1 MKIWIESPYD
11 KLEIVKSAK
20 KNKIKITQKN
30 PDFVVTYGGDGTILK
45 AEQKY
50 PGVPKVPIRNSKVCS
65 MCVSYNKDS
74 LYYLWNKLENKKFTL
89 EKINK
94 VEAIFKSR
102 KVVAVNEVQIHNK
115 DPRKAIRFDL
125 TVGRQRLTELIGDG
139 LVFSTAFGSTAYY
152 RALGLKPFRK
162 GVRIGFNNVYPK
174 RGPIELKGAVIVKI
188 LREKA
193 LLICDN
199 SELIGLKTG
208 DIIKVRESRQQAV
221 FVRL

>member
-11 KLEIVKSAK
+11 KLGIVESAK
-20 KNKIKITQKN
+20 KNKIKITPKN

-74 LYYLWNKLENKKFTL
+74 LDYLWNKLENKKFTL

-94 VEAIFKSR
+94 VEAIFKDKR
-102 KVVAVNEVQIHNK
+102 VVAVNEVQIHNK

-125 TVGRQRLTELIGDG
+125 TANRQRLTELIGDG

-152 RALGLKPFRK
+152 RALGLRPFKK

-174 RGPIELKGAVIVKI
+174 RWPIELKGEANVKV

-199 SELIGLKTG
+199 SELIGLKPG
-208 DIIKVRESRQQAV
+208 NMVKVRESGQQAV